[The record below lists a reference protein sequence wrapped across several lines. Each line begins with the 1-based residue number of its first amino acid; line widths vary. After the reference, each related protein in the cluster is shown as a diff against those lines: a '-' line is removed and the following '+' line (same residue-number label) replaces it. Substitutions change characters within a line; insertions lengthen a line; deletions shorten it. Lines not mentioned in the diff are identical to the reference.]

1 MEQKGCIDQACIA
14 INVDKTMQLEF
25 AMLKQ
30 DNVDEN
36 TTDDGFLDAI
46 NATAAEVWGDENE

>member
-1 MEQKGCIDQACIA
+1 
-14 INVDKTMQLEF
+14 MQLEF

-46 NATAAEVWGDENE
+46 NATAAEVGGDENE

>member
-1 MEQKGCIDQACIA
+1 
-14 INVDKTMQLEF
+14 MQLEF

-36 TTDDGFLDAI
+36 TTDDGFLDAL
-46 NATAAEVWGDENE
+46 NTESRSLWGDADDD

>member
-1 MEQKGCIDQACIA
+1 MR
-14 INVDKTMQLEF
+14 NWNMQLEF

-46 NATAAEVWGDENE
+46 NATAAEVWGNENE